1 MALGK
6 IASSLLLK
14 SNRSLAAQ
22 LLDAGLVSLQDMDI
36 ANEAFVEHVRR
47 KDAIR
52 ASLLRIL
59 LFEKQTLSETVLLD
73 HIFAAHRYAGLH
85 LDAYQVQ
92 ESCYSVFPAENII
105 ATWSLPID
113 RVGDTTFIAS
123 AYLLSEVVRKHWE
136 EQVGGRI
143 IWYATPLADLEQ
155 FFRSAFIENTQE
167 KEED

>member
-1 MALGK
+1 MALAK

-22 LLDAGLVSLQDMDI
+22 LVDTGLVSLKDMDT
-36 ANEAFVEHVRR
+36 ANEVFIEHVRR
-47 KDAIR
+47 KDAMR

-59 LFEKQTLSETVLLD
+59 LFEKQSLTEASLLD
-73 HIFAAHRYAGLH
+73 HLFSHHRYAGVH
-85 LDAYQVQ
+85 LQSYQIQ
-92 ESCYSVFPAENII
+92 ESSYSVFPPENIV

-136 EQVGGRI
+136 EQVDGSI
-143 IWYATPLADLEQ
+143 IWYATPLADLEH
-155 FFRSAFIENTQE
+155 FFQTVFIDVSHE
-167 KEED
+167 KEEG